1 MADSTQPMNLARIVH
16 RLLTNPR
23 GWDRD
28 ALMEELGI
36 ADRTYRKYRKNLEDL
51 FEPWFQDGKT
61 RLEEIVEGERRF
73 LRLQEP
79 NAGNGEVMGL
89 LQRLS
94 AFQLAGQLF
103 EFLGGEELGTT
114 LADQAL
120 RVGREGRRT
129 HPGTFS
135 RLMGH
140 LDRLFVQVPH
150 APKDYRGQE
159 DKLRALINAL
169 VYQREVRFDYDAS
182 NGERRSHSVEP
193 LTLARFKGGL
203 YLIARYPQ
211 KSKPYKFVVDRIHDP
226 DPVEGGYF
234 TYPKLEN
241 YDPKALHE
249 GVLGI
254 FVEQDA
260 EKHDVELVFPDVKWL
275 KYYVREREW
284 QKGQRLSDLPDGRL
298 RLRFSVMSLVEVVP
312 FVLQFGHEVE
322 VLSPPELQDAVENA
336 RRP

>member
-28 ALMEELGI
+28 ALMEDLGI

-51 FEPWFQDGKT
+51 FEPWFQDGET
-61 RLEEIVEGERRF
+61 RLEEIQEGERRF
-73 LRLQEP
+73 LRLREP
-79 NAGNGEVMGL
+79 NASNGEVMGL

-103 EFLGGEELGTT
+103 EFLGGEEFGTA
-114 LADQAL
+114 LADQAQ

-140 LDRLFVQVPH
+140 LDRLFVHVPD
-150 APKDYRGQE
+150 APKDYVGQE
-159 DKLRALINAL
+159 DKLRILINAL

-182 NGERRSHSVEP
+182 NGERREHSVEP
-193 LTLARFKGGL
+193 LTLAMFKGGL
-203 YLIARYPQ
+203 YLLARYPGKD
-211 KSKPYKFVVDRIHDP
+211 KSYKFVVDRLHGP
-226 DPVEGGYF
+226 EAVEDGYF
-234 TYPKLEN
+234 CYPSPAE

-254 FVEQDA
+254 FVEKDA
-260 EKHDVELVFPDVKWL
+260 KSHDVELVFPDVKWL
-275 KYYVREREW
+275 KYYLREREW
-284 QKGQRLSDLPDGRL
+284 QKGQRINDLPDGRL
-298 RLRFSVMSLVEVVP
+298 RLRFTVTSLVEVVP

-322 VLSPPELQDAVENA
+322 VLGPTELQKAVTSA
-336 RRP
+336 RGA